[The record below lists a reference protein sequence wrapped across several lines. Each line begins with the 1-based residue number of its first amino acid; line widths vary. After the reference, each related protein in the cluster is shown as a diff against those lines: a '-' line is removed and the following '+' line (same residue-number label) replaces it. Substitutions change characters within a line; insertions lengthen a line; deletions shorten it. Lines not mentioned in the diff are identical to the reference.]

1 MITFYIIGNTFDLK
15 EEIKKLKSNRKD
27 FNSWLKYN
35 YDFKCWELDVSNNL
49 SWEIFRNFQ
58 LKKGKSRNME
68 KILEKNKN
76 Y

>member
-1 MITFYIIGNTFDLK
+1 MMITFYIIGNTFDLK

-49 SWEIFRNFQ
+49 S
-58 LKKGKSRNME
+58 
-68 KILEKNKN
+68 
-76 Y
+76 